1 MTRYQILTWAVI
13 AILLSCTS
21 PAVFEISQWQPY
33 DESKMLADV
42 ADHDIQR
49 MQLKLVQ
56 SKVSDKN
63 DIWDA
68 VRDDISPFSEEQY
81 TELYDLIYERSIVE
95 IQEEIEQGNLSYEQL
110 TLWYLYRILKYENDS
125 TTTLH
130 TIIALNPDALEE
142 ARSRDKN
149 RASHQHPIY
158 GMPILLKDNIN
169 TAGMPTTA
177 GAIALKDNQTEDAHI
192 VKNLKRHGAIILG
205 KVNLSEWAYFF
216 CGGCPVG
223 YSAIGGQT
231 LNPYGRGVYETGGSS
246 SGSGTST
253 SANYAVGAVG
263 TETSG
268 SILSPSG
275 KNSVVG
281 LKPTVGL
288 LSRSGIVPISSTLDT
303 PGPMTKSVIDNA
315 ILLSAMTGEDDG
327 DPATKNKDRTKDYL
341 AVMSDVTLE
350 GKRLGVRKAFL
361 ERDTLYMMTTEYL
374 KTLGAEIIVYEAPDV
389 SLEGF
394 GQLLSADMKRDLP
407 SYIDAFAG
415 SDVSVDS
422 IRDVVNFNLED
433 SLIRAPYGQARLAG
447 AADDTTSDEDLA
459 ALVSR
464 IREAGKSYF
473 DIPIDEHNL
482 DAVLS
487 IDNYSAGFA
496 AAANYPCLTIPMGYR
511 DDGAPSN
518 LTFIAPS
525 EQEDKLLRLGYAY
538 EQASKKRK
546 PPF

>member
-1 MTRYQILTWAVI
+1 MTRYQILSWAVI
-13 AILLSCTS
+13 ATMLSCTS
-21 PAVFEISQWQPY
+21 PVVFEISQWQPY

-63 DIWDA
+63 EIWDTI
-68 VRDDISPFSEEQY
+68 RDDVSSFSEEQY

-95 IQEEIEQGNLSYEQL
+95 IQEEIERGNLTYEQL
-110 TLWYLYRILKYENDS
+110 TLWYLYRIVKYENDS

-130 TIIALNPDALEE
+130 TIIALNPDAVEE

-177 GAIALKDNQTEDAHI
+177 GAIALKDNHTEDAHI
-192 VKNLKRHGAIILG
+192 VKNLKHHGAIILG

-315 ILLSAMTGEDDG
+315 ILLSAMSGEDGD
-327 DPATKNKDRTKDYL
+327 DPATKDKDRTKDYL
-341 AVMSDVTLE
+341 SIMSDATLE

-361 ERDTLYMMTTEYL
+361 ERDTLYMMTIEYL
-374 KTLGAEIIVYEAPDV
+374 KTLGAEVIVYEAPEV

-407 SYIDAFAG
+407 SYIDAYAG
-415 SDVSVDS
+415 ADVFVDS

-433 SLIRAPYGQARLAG
+433 TLIRAPYGQARLEG

-459 ALVSR
+459 SLVSR
-464 IREAGKSYF
+464 IRKAGKSYF
-473 DIPIDEHNL
+473 DITIDQYNL